1 MRYISSEVHFKTV
14 FLFFGSVELPF
25 LLMQL
30 WVIPWMRGGRGLL
43 PSNWLMGMY
52 HWVSCIFS
60 TGLTVMGLYFL
71 NYYLKGL
78 HIFGILEVGKS
89 W

>member
-1 MRYISSEVHFKTV
+1 MRYISSEVHFKTL
-14 FLFFGSVELPF
+14 FLFFGSVELSF

-30 WVIPWMRGGRGLL
+30 RIIPWIGGGGERGLL

-71 NYYLKGL
+71 NFYLKGCT
-78 HIFGILEVGKS
+78 FSGF
-89 W
+89 

>member
-1 MRYISSEVHFKTV
+1 MDE
-14 FLFFGSVELPF
+14 
-25 LLMQL
+25 
-30 WVIPWMRGGRGLL
+30 GGRGLL

-52 HWVSCIFS
+52 RWVSGIFS

>member
-1 MRYISSEVHFKTV
+1 MDE
-14 FLFFGSVELPF
+14 
-25 LLMQL
+25 
-30 WVIPWMRGGRGLL
+30 WGRGLL

-78 HIFGILEVGKS
+78 HIFGIFRGRKILVRKDLKVRKNTSTESDEGEVFN
-89 W
+89 WPQNRL